1 MAFCETSGVLN
12 PSTSCN
18 QSEGMLKMVI
28 FAKDGVSL
36 ATGSAASTKAAW
48 DTLNQNKDIIVLPA
62 AISTEP
68 TNEGAVYEQTP
79 LGSMW
84 VRDGRQEMKLNIN
97 TNMDLHSKIRTLNNG
112 GYNNVYYV
120 YNSGVI
126 AGTKIEGDVKFY
138 PFALELLHIEYHTD
152 NDGSVGG
159 KTPVFISFADP
170 TEFQDR
176 PMFVKPTAFNPL
188 RLTALKN
195 AAIEVISAS
204 ATSIVIDVFI
214 PHIKFG
220 LQNPIE
226 GLVAGDFLLTAASGA
241 SQTIS
246 GAVEDSLVDGR
257 YTLSGTGLVTGLLD
271 LKESSA
277 MTTQGYSSTG
287 TVAITIA

>member
-1 MAFCETSGVLN
+1 MAFCETSGVIN
-12 PSTSCN
+12 PTTSCN

-28 FAKDGVSL
+28 LAKDGVSIPTGTAAMQK
-36 ATGSAASTKAAW
+36 ATW
-48 DTLNQNKDIIVLPA
+48 DALIQSRDILPLPV

-84 VRDGRQEMKLNIN
+84 VRDGRQEMKLHIN
-97 TNMDLHSKIRTLNNG
+97 TNMDLHSKIRTI
-112 GYNNVYYV
+112 
-120 YNSGVI
+120 NSGVYNNAWYLYTSGVM
-126 AGTKIEGDVKFY
+126 AGTKIDGDVKFY
-138 PFALELLHIEYHTD
+138 PYGLELLRAEYHTD

-204 ATSIVIDVFI
+204 ATSIVVDVYI

-226 GLVAGDFLLTAASGA
+226 GLVAGDFLLTTTAGAA
-241 SQTIS
+241 QTIS

-257 YTLSGTGLVTGLLD
+257 YTLSGTGLASGFLD

-287 TVAITIA
+287 AVTITIA